1 MRDGDDEKKKM
12 EDITKLIPHR
22 PPFLFVDRVVE
33 LSPNQIRTV
42 KCFLPQESF
51 FAGHY
56 PGNPLVPG
64 VILCEA
70 IFQSG
75 AILIASQIISL
86 ESGTPV
92 LTRVKNAAFKRMVRP
107 GEELDIQVS
116 LADRIQNAIFLKGS
130 ARVNEQLAVRVEF
143 TCALVKA

>member
-1 MRDGDDEKKKM
+1 MTADEIKN
-12 EDITKLIPHR
+12 LIPHR

-42 KCFLPQESF
+42 KRFPPEEPF

-86 ESGTPV
+86 ESGIPV
-92 LTRVKNAAFKRMVRP
+92 LTRVKNAAFKRIVRP
-107 GEELDIQVS
+107 GEELEIEVS
-116 LADRIQNAIFLKGS
+116 IADRIQNAIFLKGS
-130 ARVNEQLAVRVEF
+130 ARVAEQLAVRVEF

>member
-1 MRDGDDEKKKM
+1 M
-12 EDITKLIPHR
+12 EEITKLIPHR

-33 LSPNQIRTV
+33 LSPNLIRTV
-42 KCFLPQESF
+42 KRFPPEEPF
-51 FAGHY
+51 FTGHY

-86 ESGTPV
+86 ESGVPV
-92 LTRVKNAAFKRMVRP
+92 LTRVKNAAFKRIVRP

-116 LADRIQNAIFLKGS
+116 LTDRIQNAIFLKGS
-130 ARVNEQLAVRVEF
+130 ARVGEQLAVRVEF

>member
-1 MRDGDDEKKKM
+1 M
-12 EDITKLIPHR
+12 EEITKLIPHR

-33 LSPNQIRTV
+33 LSPNLIRTV
-42 KCFLPQESF
+42 KTFLPEEPF
-51 FAGHY
+51 FTGHY

-64 VILCEA
+64 VILCET

-75 AILIASQIISL
+75 AILIASQVISL

-107 GEELDIQVS
+107 GEKLEIEAS
-116 LADRIQNAIFLKGS
+116 ISDRIQNALFLKGS
-130 ARVNEQLAVRVEF
+130 ARVNTQLAVRVEF

>member
-1 MRDGDDEKKKM
+1 MTKKGKM
-12 EDITKLIPHR
+12 EDITQLIPHR
-22 PPFLFVDRVVE
+22 PPFLFVDRVAE
-33 LSPNQIRTV
+33 LLPNQIRTT
-42 KCFLPQESF
+42 KRFPPEEPF

-92 LTRVKNAAFKRMVRP
+92 LTRVKNAVFKRIVRP
-107 GEELDIQVS
+107 GEELEIEVS
-116 LADRIQNAIFLKGS
+116 LTDRIQNAIFLKGS

>member
-1 MRDGDDEKKKM
+1 MTIV
-12 EDITKLIPHR
+12 DITKLIPHR

-42 KCFLPQESF
+42 KCFPPEEPF

-86 ESGTPV
+86 ESGIPV
-92 LTRVKNAAFKRMVRP
+92 LTRVKNAAFKRIVRP
-107 GEELDIQVS
+107 GEELEIEVS
-116 LADRIQNAIFLKGS
+116 LTERIQNAIFLKGS

>member
-1 MRDGDDEKKKM
+1 MTADEIKN
-12 EDITKLIPHR
+12 LIPHR

-42 KCFLPQESF
+42 KRFLPEEPF

-116 LADRIQNAIFLKGS
+116 LEDRIQNAIFLKGS

>member
-1 MRDGDDEKKKM
+1 MTVDEIKN
-12 EDITKLIPHR
+12 LIPHR
-22 PPFLFVDRVVE
+22 PPFLFVDRVAE
-33 LSPNQIRTV
+33 LLPNQIRTV
-42 KCFLPQESF
+42 KRFPPEEPF

-75 AILIASQIISL
+75 AILIAGQIISL
-86 ESGTPV
+86 ESGIPV
-92 LTRVKNAAFKRMVRP
+92 LTRVKNAVFKRIVRP
-107 GEELDIQVS
+107 GEELEIEVS
-116 LADRIQNAIFLKGS
+116 ITDRIQNAIFLKGS
-130 ARVNEQLAVRVEF
+130 ARVGEQLAVRVEF